1 MLKKRKFW
9 LAFFLLLG
17 ILIAFLLYPLSSSK
31 WEFEFDAEKLAFKNE
46 FLSSL
51 SSPDSVDKRPN
62 IIIILADDL
71 GKTDISLYGS
81 KFVKTPFMDDIG
93 HNGVVCTEGYV
104 TSPICSPSRASMLT
118 GRYQQRFGYEVQP
131 QNRYPKNRLEYY
143 VFKYIMD
150 TGNWI
155 VRPGDSYPTQKAINN
170 QGLPPTE
177 ITLSELLQKVGY
189 RTGIIGKWHLGFKND
204 VFLPHRRGFDYQY
217 GFYEAFSLYADTTD
231 ENIVNQHHTDFTDWY
246 IWGQGRKGGFAI
258 RRNDTIIEEKEYITT
273 KIAKEAINFIDRNK
287 QKPFFLYVPFS
298 APHTPFQVTKEYFDQ
313 FAHIQDKNKRVYY
326 AMIKS
331 LDDAIGSILQKLK
344 KEGLEENTIIFFA
357 SDNGGAA
364 YTKATDNAPLKGG
377 KISPF
382 EGGLNVPLM
391 IQWKA
396 QIPAGIV
403 YEYPVNVM
411 DFFKTSVDL
420 AGVDLPTDRTYDSV
434 NLIPFLTG
442 NIKTKPHPAL
452 YWRSLDCK
460 AIRKEDWKL
469 ILNRGEVILYNLEE
483 DKEESRNLAEEH
495 PDVVTELTQEISN
508 WEKGLIPPLWPHVMD
523 YRFVI
528 SKEEEYIFT
537 F

>member
-1 MLKKRKFW
+1 MLKTRKFW
-9 LAFFLLLG
+9 LTVIFILG
-17 ILIAFLLYPLSSSK
+17 TLIAFLLYPLSSNK
-31 WEFEFDAEKLAFKNE
+31 WEFEFDAEKLNFKQK

-51 SSPDSVDKRPN
+51 ETPDSSDKRPN

-81 KFVKTPFMDDIG
+81 KFVKTPYIDGIG

-131 QNRYPKNRLEYY
+131 QNRYPRNRLEYY
-143 VFKYIMD
+143 FFKYLMD

-155 VRPGDSYPTQKAINN
+155 VRSEDSYPTQDAINN

-177 ITLSELLQKVGY
+177 ITLAELLQNVGY

-204 VFLPHRRGFDYQY
+204 IFLPNNFGFDYQY
-217 GFYEAFSLYADTTD
+217 GFYEAFSMYADTTD
-231 ENIVNQHHTDFTDWY
+231 KNIINQHHTDFTDWY

-258 RRNDTIIEEKEYITT
+258 RRNDVIIEEKEYVTT

-287 QKPFFLYVPFS
+287 ENPFFLYVPFN

-313 FAHIQDKNKRVYY
+313 FSHIQDRNKRVYY
-326 AMIKS
+326 AMIKA
-331 LDDAIGSILQKLK
+331 LDDAVGMILQKLK
-344 KEGLEENTIIFFA
+344 EDGLEENTIIFFA
-357 SDNGGAA
+357 SDNGGAV
-364 YTKATDNAPLKGG
+364 YTQATTNAPLKGG

-391 IQWKA
+391 IQWKT
-396 QIPAGIV
+396 QIPSGLV
-403 YEYPVNVM
+403 YQHLVNVM
-411 DFFKTSVDL
+411 DFFKTAVDL
-420 AGVDLPTDRTYDSV
+420 AQVNLPTDRTYDGV
-434 NLIPFLTG
+434 NLIPFITG
-442 NIKTKPHPAL
+442 KVKEKPHPAL
-452 YWRSLDCK
+452 YWRSPSCK
-460 AIRKEDWKL
+460 AIRKDNWKL
-469 ILNRGEVILYNLEE
+469 ITNRGEVLLYNMAD
-483 DKEESRNLAEEH
+483 DKEEKQNLAQQY
-495 PDVVTELTQEISN
+495 PDVVQELMQAIAH
-508 WEKGLIPPLWPHVMD
+508 WEKGLISPLWPQIMD